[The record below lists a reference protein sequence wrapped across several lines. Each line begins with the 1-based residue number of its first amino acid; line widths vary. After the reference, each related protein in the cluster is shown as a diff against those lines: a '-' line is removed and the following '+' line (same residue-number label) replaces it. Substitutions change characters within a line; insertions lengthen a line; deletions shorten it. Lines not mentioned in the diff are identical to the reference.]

1 MALRLFPEWHSQDAI
16 QLTWPHPDSD
26 WGPTLAC
33 IEATLDAMVV
43 AITRYQ
49 SVLITVADPA
59 TRERLASSFSRRGVP
74 EERLRLV
81 VAASNDT
88 WARDHG
94 PIGVEQD
101 GQVVLRDFTFTGWGD
116 KFPAEHDNRLSQRLA
131 AQGVFSAPLD
141 TRSLVLEGGAIES
154 DGQGTLL
161 TTEACLLNPNRNPHL
176 DRAAVEAELAS
187 SLGATRVLWL
197 ANGHLEGDDTDS
209 HIDTLARFCDP
220 HTIAYVHCD
229 DPQDPHYPALDA
241 MRGELEALRQ
251 ADGTPYR
258 LVALPWPAPCFDPDD
273 GHRLPATYAN
283 FLIINGAVL
292 VPTYADAADMRAL
305 SALADAFPGRDI
317 IPIDCRSVIR
327 QHGSLHC
334 LTMQLPLGSLAGVSH
349 SAEGS
354 S

>member
-1 MALRLFPEWHSQDAI
+1 MALRLFPEWHPQDAI
-16 QLTWPHPDSD
+16 QLTWPHADSD
-26 WGPTLAC
+26 WAPTLAC
-33 IEATLDAMVV
+33 IEATLTAMVV

-49 SVLITVADPA
+49 TVLIAVADTT
-59 TRERLASSFSRRGVP
+59 TRERLAHTFSCLGVSG
-74 EERLRLV
+74 ERLRLV
-81 VAASNDT
+81 VAAADDT

-94 PIGVEQD
+94 PIAVEEN
-101 GQVVLRDFTFTGWGD
+101 GRIVLRDFTFTGWGG
-116 KFPAEHDNRLSQRLA
+116 KFTAERDNRLSQQLA
-131 AQGVFSAPLD
+131 QQGVFAAPLD
-141 TRSLVLEGGAIES
+141 ANSLVLEGGAIES

-176 DRAAVEAELAS
+176 DRRGVEAELAAT
-187 SLGATRVLWL
+187 LGASRVLWL
-197 ANGHLEGDDTDS
+197 AHGHLEGDDTDS

-229 DPQDPHYPALDA
+229 DAQDPHYPALAA

-258 LVALPWPAPCFDPDD
+258 LVALPWPQPCFDPDD

-292 VPTYADAADMRAL
+292 VPTYADAADTRAL
-305 SALADAFPGRDI
+305 AALAEAFPGRDI
-317 IPIDCRSVIR
+317 VPIDCRSVIR

-334 LTMQLPLGSLAGVSH
+334 LTMQLPRGSLAAAPH
-349 SAEGS
+349 SAEGTP
-354 S
+354 